1 MNTVGRAVI
10 VFFVMLL
17 LTVHFS
23 TGLLASFT
31 EKVPRAVE
39 GIDAILE
46 TGLVSWLGH
55 TNTLA
60 LLVFLTLSL
69 PLLVYFGSGSSRDRP
84 LQPQPVTVP
93 PARMQRM
100 VDRAPKTELS
110 AENKKLLGDVLV
122 GLAEQVARDRDMVA
136 ANERPR
142 PFVRLVP
149 QVPILPGA
157 LPRSWFGGVPSLPE
171 GTAWPVCDGKPA
183 EFLAQI
189 DCSGLPADLWDGAGP
204 RAGWLSFFLGTE
216 EGYIAAKIVHTR
228 SRGAPVQ
235 PPRLMNF
242 EWLNLSEIPTM
253 DWTSLARKD
262 VPKWPVDVVW
272 VSSPEEDPLVRAPV
286 SGGRDGDPR
295 AVRYEAGFAL
305 TEPGWKPFDWAT
317 TLLLLDTAV
326 AYARS
331 AIRREQQ
338 QLATHIKVLDQ
349 ILLDPAQ
356 LPGTARERA
365 EANLAWTRQRMS
377 AWETHLP
384 AVEALQAKAA
394 AEAEAEPF
402 SEARGDALIAV
413 LAAMKTPEKDGTF
426 TRQAFP
432 TVSAPRNS
440 STWLSDW
447 AVLAQQHATYLYA
460 SDPRALPVAWRA
472 KVEEQAA
479 FDAQY
484 EMGTM
489 RHVPDGYV
497 HQFDI
502 DRDVTL
508 LQLPTSHLMNW
519 MWGDTYDLVLT
530 ISKAD
535 LERGEFGQV
544 MAQITN

>member
-10 VFFVMLL
+10 AFFVLLL

-39 GIDAILE
+39 GIDAIIRI
-46 TGLVSWLGH
+46 GLVSWLGH
-55 TNTLA
+55 TNTQA

-69 PLLVYFGSGSSRDRP
+69 PLLVYFGSGSRDRP

-136 ANERPR
+136 ANERPK

-149 QVPILPGA
+149 QVPILPGTS
-157 LPRSWFGGVPSLPE
+157 PRSWFGGAPSLPE

-189 DCSGLPADLWDGAGP
+189 DCSGLPADLWDGVGP

-295 AVRYEAGFAL
+295 AVRYETGFAL
-305 TEPGWKPFDWAT
+305 TEPGWKPFDWET

-331 AIRREQQ
+331 AIRREQR

-349 ILLDPAQ
+349 VLLDPAQ
-356 LPGTARERA
+356 LPATARGTGGGKFGFDQATDVGLGNPLASRRGFASESRSRSGGRAFLGGEGRCLDRGACGHEDAGEGWCVHPASISHAERTGKFEQLVVGLGSA
-365 EANLAWTRQRMS
+365 RTAACNLSLR
-377 AWETHLP
+377 L
-384 AVEALQAKAA
+384 
-394 AEAEAEPF
+394 
-402 SEARGDALIAV
+402 
-413 LAAMKTPEKDGTF
+413 
-426 TRQAFP
+426 
-432 TVSAPRNS
+432 
-440 STWLSDW
+440 
-447 AVLAQQHATYLYA
+447 
-460 SDPRALPVAWRA
+460 
-472 KVEEQAA
+472 
-479 FDAQY
+479 
-484 EMGTM
+484 
-489 RHVPDGYV
+489 
-497 HQFDI
+497 
-502 DRDVTL
+502 
-508 LQLPTSHLMNW
+508 
-519 MWGDTYDLVLT
+519 
-530 ISKAD
+530 
-535 LERGEFGQV
+535 
-544 MAQITN
+544 

>member
-10 VFFVMLL
+10 VFALMLL

-39 GIDAILE
+39 GIDATIRI
-46 TGLVSWLGH
+46 GLVSWLGH
-55 TNTLA
+55 TNTQA
-60 LLVFLTLSL
+60 LLVFLTLFL
-69 PLLVYFGSGSSRDRP
+69 PILVYYGSPRTARP
-84 LQPQPVTVP
+84 LEPEPAAIT
-93 PARMQRM
+93 PARMRRA
-100 VDRAPKTELS
+100 VDRSPQSELS
-110 AENKKLLGDVLV
+110 PENKQFMKNLLIG
-122 GLAEQVARDRDMVA
+122 AIEQVAREHEMVT
-136 ANERPR
+136 ANQRPK

-149 QVPILPGA
+149 QVPILVGVP
-157 LPRSWFGGVPSLPE
+157 PRSWFGGTPSLPE

-189 DCSGLPADLWDGAGP
+189 DCSSLPADLWDGVGP
-204 RAGWLSFFLGTE
+204 RAGWLSFFLGSE
-216 EGYIAAKIVHTR
+216 EGYTVAKILHTQ

-235 PPRLMNF
+235 PLLPVDS
-242 EWLNLSEIPTM
+242 EWLYLSEIPTM
-253 DWTSLARKD
+253 DWTSLARRD

-272 VSSPEEDPLVRAPV
+272 VPSPEEDPLVREPV

-295 AVRYEAGFAL
+295 AVRYQTGFAL

-317 TLLLLDTAV
+317 TLLLLDTAI
-326 AYARS
+326 AYVRS
-331 AIRREQQ
+331 NLRRDQQ
-338 QLATHIKVLDQ
+338 QLATNIEVLDQ
-349 ILLDPAQ
+349 VLLDPAW
-356 LPGTARERA
+356 LPGMTRERA
-365 EANLAWTRQRMS
+365 EANLAWTKQRIS

-384 AVEALQAKAA
+384 DVEALRAKTAT
-394 AEAEAEPF
+394 EAEAEPF
-402 SEARGDALIAV
+402 SEARVDALISR
-413 LAAMKTPEKDGTF
+413 LAAMKTPEKDGAL

-432 TVSAPRNS
+432 TLSAPRVGG
-440 STWLSDW
+440 WLSDW

-460 SDPRALPVAWRA
+460 SDPRSLPVAWRA

-484 EMGTM
+484 EMGAM

-497 HQFDI
+497 HQFAMDSE
-502 DRDVTL
+502 VTL

-530 ISKAD
+530 ISRAD